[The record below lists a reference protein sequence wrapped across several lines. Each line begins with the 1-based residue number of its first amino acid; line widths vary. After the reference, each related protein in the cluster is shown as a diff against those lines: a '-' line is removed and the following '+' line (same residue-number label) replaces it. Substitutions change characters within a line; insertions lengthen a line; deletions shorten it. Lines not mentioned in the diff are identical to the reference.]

1 MVIGHRPKI
10 QVLLKSRVSLAA
22 VTDSG
27 LFNRVN
33 WSRFIPFGELI

>member
-22 VTDSG
+22 VSDSG
-27 LFNRVN
+27 LFNRMN
-33 WSRFIPFGELI
+33 WSRFIPFGVLI